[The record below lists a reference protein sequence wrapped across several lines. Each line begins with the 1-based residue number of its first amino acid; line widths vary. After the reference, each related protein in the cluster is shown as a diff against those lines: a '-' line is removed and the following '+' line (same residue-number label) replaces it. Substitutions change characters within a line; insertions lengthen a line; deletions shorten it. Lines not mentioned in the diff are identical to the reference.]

1 MTVKKTVKRPIQLS
15 EELRNS
21 LLVLPVT
28 VTVEFKYCN
37 IQTRTLELDINSG
50 YLGLCYVKV
59 RSMYNVCKYRN
70 LKANECSYIIYLY

>member
-37 IQTRTLELDINSG
+37 IQTRALELDIN
-50 YLGLCYVKV
+50 KTPA
-59 RSMYNVCKYRN
+59 RR
-70 LKANECSYIIYLY
+70 